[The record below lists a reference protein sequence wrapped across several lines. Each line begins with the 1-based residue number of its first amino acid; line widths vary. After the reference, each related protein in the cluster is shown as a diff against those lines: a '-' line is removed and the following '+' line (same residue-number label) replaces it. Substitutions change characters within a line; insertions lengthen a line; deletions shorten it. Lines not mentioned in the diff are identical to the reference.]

1 MGISHTTAG
10 PGVDAA
16 RQAADRAR
24 PSVDDA
30 RAALAEAHRATDQLL
45 QTLSSLAPT
54 APGVDAAALGSL
66 SAEVNRAVN
75 RLESAR
81 LRVGHLMAG
90 CRERGGSTLLDEGQF
105 FARDGQR
112 DPAAARK
119 DAHLARELGNGPVA
133 PVGRE
138 SLATT
143 GRTAGD
149 PEVPDDAERMAARRR
164 TPAGRAFDEGLISRQ
179 HVDVILATL
188 RELPEDVTAAE
199 REEIERDLTRSAHR
213 LSPASLRAAGRRVLA
228 SVGRTR
234 RQVDEHEN
242 DLLHRQE
249 EAAWQATRATI
260 THRADGT
267 SVLHAVL
274 PTLQAMALERVLQAM
289 ASPARRT
296 RPAAVL
302 GRSRTDEESRDQQ
315 LDLWHERG
323 LALAELA
330 ERLPTDHLHQK
341 VAATVVVHTDL
352 ETLRG
357 EAERAGVTDS
367 AHRLSAGE
375 VRRIAA
381 QAGIVPSVLGGES
394 MPLDLGRQ
402 RRFFSDAQRV
412 ALSRVYDECAAEGC
426 DRPFAWCQVHHDQPW
441 AARRGSPGDR
451 GGDRSPRGGPPTG
464 RSPRGSTDLAN
475 AIPLCG
481 RHNRMVEHP
490 GVQHTVTRDASG
502 RATVHLTRGTR

>member
-1 MGISHTTAG
+1 MGISHTTTG
-10 PGVDAA
+10 PGMDAA
-16 RQAADRAR
+16 RRAADRAR

-133 PVGRE
+133 PDGAAEGTTRGR
-138 SLATT
+138 
-143 GRTAGD
+143 
-149 PEVPDDAERMAARRR
+149 P
-164 TPAGRAFDEGLISRQ
+164 PAGRAFDEGLISRQ

-199 REEIERDLTRSAHR
+199 RQEIERDLTRSAQR
-213 LSPASLRAAGRRVLA
+213 LSPASLRAAGRRVLSA
-228 SVGRTR
+228 VGRSR

-249 EAAWQATRATI
+249 EAAWRATRATI
-260 THRADGT
+260 THRIDGT

-274 PTLQAMALERVLQAM
+274 PTFQAMALERVLQAM
-289 ASPARRT
+289 ASPVRRT

-302 GRSRTDEESRDQQ
+302 GRPQTDEESRDQQ

-323 LALAELA
+323 LALAELV
-330 ERLPTDHLHQK
+330 ERLPTEHLHQK

-381 QAGIVPSVLGGES
+381 QAGIVPACWVARACRWTWGGNGASSPTRNEWRS
-394 MPLDLGRQ
+394 PGCTTSAPPRGVIARSPGARCITTSRGQPDAGHPATGVATGRRGVGHRPAGRRGGRRTWPMP
-402 RRFFSDAQRV
+402 SP
-412 ALSRVYDECAAEGC
+412 CAADTTAWWSTPGC
-426 DRPFAWCQVHHDQPW
+426 
-441 AARRGSPGDR
+441 
-451 GGDRSPRGGPPTG
+451 
-464 RSPRGSTDLAN
+464 ST
-475 AIPLCG
+475 P
-481 RHNRMVEHP
+481 
-490 GVQHTVTRDASG
+490 
-502 RATVHLTRGTR
+502 

>member
-133 PVGRE
+133 PDGAAEGTTRGR
-138 SLATT
+138 
-143 GRTAGD
+143 
-149 PEVPDDAERMAARRR
+149 P
-164 TPAGRAFDEGLISRQ
+164 PAGRAFDEGLISRQ

-199 REEIERDLTRSAHR
+199 REEIERDLTRSAQR

-228 SVGRTR
+228 AVGRTR

-323 LALAELA
+323 LALAELV
-330 ERLPTDHLHQK
+330 ERLPTEHLHQK

-451 GGDRSPRGGPPTG
+451 GGGRSPRGGPPTG